1 VRISLI
7 RSLDRFLG
15 VPLCWMTGLF
25 FRKRSQ
31 PLPPARWANILVI
44 KFFGLGS
51 ILLTTPMLGILR
63 KLSPRARILY
73 LSFESN
79 REILE
84 RLDGLDEIL
93 SIRTSTP
100 MQFLDDALRV
110 LRYLRKAKV
119 DAVFDLEFFSKF
131 STLISAWTRASV
143 RTGFSLPTIWRRRNL
158 SHPIQLSHET
168 HARILFLQHLSPFGW
183 NGNEPPIQ
191 SLAASPGE
199 QRSMREK
206 LSLVEASDEV
216 ICINV
221 NAGVTSL
228 ERRWALSQFA
238 ELITKLSSQTPQRRF
253 VLIGT
258 DNEREYVNQIFSFGK
273 SIKRVATNSAGLLGL
288 GELIALFQ
296 QTTVLI
302 TNDSGPMHIAA
313 AVGTPVVGLFGPES
327 PKFYGS
333 HGDVANVYKAIAC
346 SPCLNFYNAKL
357 FTCPFNARCMQEIST
372 TEVLAAANSLLSS
385 DVHASISQG

>member
-1 VRISLI
+1 MRINLM

-15 VPLCWMTGLF
+15 IPLCWITGLLL
-25 FRKRSQ
+25 RKGPK
-31 PLPPARWANILVI
+31 PLPPDEWTTILVI

-51 ILLTTPMLGILR
+51 ILLTTPMLGMLR

-84 RLDGLDEIL
+84 RLDQPNEIL
-93 SIRTSTP
+93 SIRTSTLS
-100 MQFLDDALRV
+100 QFMADTLRV
-110 LRYLRKAKV
+110 FRFVKSAKP

-131 STLISAWTRASV
+131 STLISSLTRASV
-143 RTGFSLPTIWRRRNL
+143 RTGFSLPTVWRRRNL
-158 SHPIQLSHET
+158 THPIPLSHET

-183 NGNEPPIQ
+183 NGDESSLQ
-191 SLAASPGE
+191 SLSASPE
-199 QRSMREK
+199 EHRTMRTK
-206 LSLVEASDEV
+206 LEV
-216 ICINV
+216 VQSAEEIICVNV

-228 ERRWALSQFA
+228 ERRWALPRFA
-238 ELITKLSSQTPQRRF
+238 ELIGSLASQAPQRRF
-253 VLIGT
+253 ILVGDT
-258 DNEREYVNQIFSFGK
+258 DERDYTELLFSHGIFLRG
-273 SIKRVATNSAGLLGL
+273 VTTNCAGLLSL

-296 QTTVLI
+296 KARILI

-313 AVGTPVVGLFGPES
+313 AVGTPVLALFGPES

-333 HGDVANVYKAIAC
+333 PGPVKNIYKGITC

-357 FTCPFNARCMQEIST
+357 FVCPFDARCMQEISPS
-372 TEVLAAANSLLSS
+372 EVLAAANSLLSS
-385 DVHASISQG
+385 SVRANILLA